1 MHGREEDVHDEVA
14 GMEVLVPE
22 DRHDRDLEKNWFQ
35 NRFGAF
41 FFMAYLALS
50 SDKLR
55 GRQAP
60 VFGDCRTKRQWLP
73 KT

>member
-41 FFMAYLALS
+41 FS
-50 SDKLR
+50 
-55 GRQAP
+55 
-60 VFGDCRTKRQWLP
+60 WLI
-73 KT
+73 